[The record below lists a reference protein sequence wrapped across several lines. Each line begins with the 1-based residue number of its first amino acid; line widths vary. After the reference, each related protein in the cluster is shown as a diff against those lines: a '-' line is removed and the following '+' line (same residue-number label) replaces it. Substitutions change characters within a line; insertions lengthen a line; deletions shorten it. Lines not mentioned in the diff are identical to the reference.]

1 MSNQKEKQPVTVEI
15 IERLDCIL
23 NEMDDLY
30 ESGKNWEQMSD
41 LSAEQYQIEEQ
52 YDLMDTI
59 YEVNGKKGIK
69 DIKGNVRVPA
79 LYSNFG
85 ALYAYTSFRN
95 TPVIALND
103 EGKFAIVKANGT
115 GEAICGFEYDDID
128 IEPLSK
134 LFIVRKNG
142 KAALMN
148 HQGRLLTPLEL
159 DIVYKYMPINGLI
172 ELQIG
177 DKSGLYDYCRNLY
190 VRPVYDQIDE
200 ENGLVYA
207 QLGERWGFISCKD
220 GSFIDEN
227 DEDTLGDVPVLK
239 WMDF

>member
-1 MSNQKEKQPVTVEI
+1 MNNQKEKQPVTAEI
-15 IERLDCIL
+15 IERLDYVL
-23 NEMDDLY
+23 NEMNGLQACEEDW
-30 ESGKNWEQMSD
+30 KRMSY
-41 LSAEQYQIEEQ
+41 LSAEQLQIEEQ
-52 YDLMDTI
+52 YDLMDTV

-79 LYSNFG
+79 LYSDF
-85 ALYAYTSFRN
+85 AVLYAYTGFRN

-134 LFIVRKNG
+134 LFIARKNG

-148 HQGRLLTPLEL
+148 HRAQLLTPLEL
-159 DIVYKYMPINGLI
+159 DIVYTYMPINGLI
-172 ELQIG
+172 EVKIG
-177 DKSGLYDYCRNLY
+177 DKSGLYDYCKNLY
-190 VRPVYDQIDE
+190 VRPVFDKIDE
-200 ENGLVYA
+200 KEGKVYV
-207 QLGERWGFISCKD
+207 QLGERWGFISSED

-227 DEDTLGDVPVLK
+227 DEDALEDVPVLL
-239 WMDF
+239 WMD

>member
-1 MSNQKEKQPVTVEI
+1 MSNQKEKQPVTAEI

-23 NEMDDLY
+23 NEMNGLY
-30 ESGKNWEQMSD
+30 ASETDWERMSE
-41 LSAEQYQIEEQ
+41 LSAEQFQIEEQ
-52 YDLMDTI
+52 YDLMDTV

-79 LYSNFG
+79 LYSDFA

-115 GEAICGFEYDDID
+115 GEAICGFEYEDID

-148 HQGRLLTPLEL
+148 HHGQLLTPQEL

-172 ELQIG
+172 EVQMG
-177 DKSGLYDYCRNLY
+177 DKSGLYDYCKKLY
-190 VRPVYDQIDE
+190 VRPVYDKIDE
-200 ENGLVYA
+200 KDGVVYV
-207 QLGERWGFISCKD
+207 QLGERWGFINSED
-220 GSFIDEN
+220 GSFIDEGN
-227 DEDTLGDVPVLK
+227 EELLEEVSVLR
-239 WMDF
+239 WME

>member
-1 MSNQKEKQPVTVEI
+1 MSNQKEKQPVTAEI
-15 IERLDCIL
+15 IERLDCVL
-23 NEMDDLY
+23 NEMNGLY
-30 ESGKNWEQMSD
+30 ASEEDWERVSD

-52 YDLMDTI
+52 YDLMDSI

-79 LYSNFG
+79 LYSDFA

-148 HQGRLLTPLEL
+148 HRGQLLTPLEL

-172 ELQIG
+172 EVQIG
-177 DKSGLYDYCRNLY
+177 DKSGLYDYCKNLY
-190 VRPVYDQIDE
+190 VRPVFDKIDE
-200 ENGLVYA
+200 EKGKVYV
-207 QLGERWGFISCKD
+207 QMGERWGFISSED

-227 DEDTLGDVPVLK
+227 DEDALEDVPVLQ
-239 WMDF
+239 WMD